1 MSAHG
6 DTAISV
12 HALRVKQPAES
23 HLILFSLTAEQ
34 LQRVSSVSRLGRNE
48 QGKLEGYQRSIA
60 EEHVR
65 NIADY
70 LSMPEALMPH
80 AVIVAL
86 SSAVRFEERRG
97 PGNDDGSAI
106 AGRLTIPIPRTGEA
120 PPAWIVDGQ
129 QRLTALS
136 RLADQSFP
144 VPMAGFVTDSIEL
157 QRDQFIRVNSVKPLD
172 KGLVTELLPEVV
184 VPLSPRLSAKK
195 VPSAL
200 VDLLN
205 SAEDSPFKGLVRRPS
220 SPSRDRRIAP
230 VQDTSLV
237 AAIQESLSTT
247 SGCLFPYRNLA
258 SGHTDHEAI
267 WWFLLT
273 FWTSVRDAFPEAWGL
288 PPTQSRLMHGCGIRA
303 MGRLMDRMMASA
315 TPFSETSAERVRHEM
330 ATIAPFCHWTDGTW
344 SELNGLA
351 WNELQNTPRHIR
363 MLSNAL
369 IRTYLQHRQ
378 DLP

>member
-1 MSAHG
+1 MSTNNANS
-6 DTAISV
+6 ISV
-12 HALRVKQPAES
+12 HALRVKQPAET
-23 HLILFSLTAEQ
+23 HLLLFTLTADQ
-34 LQRVSSVSRLGRNE
+34 LQRISSVSRLGRNE
-48 QGKLEGYQRSIA
+48 QGNLEGYQRSIA

-70 LSMPEALMPH
+70 LETAGALMPH

-86 SSAVRFEERRG
+86 SSVVRFEERRG
-97 PGNDDGSAI
+97 PGNDDGAAI
-106 AGRLTIPIPRTGEA
+106 AGRLTIPIPMGGET

-129 QRLTALS
+129 QRATALS
-136 RLADQSFP
+136 RLTDRSYP

-172 KGLVTELLPEVV
+172 KSLVTELLPEVV

-205 SAEDSPFKGLVRRPS
+205 SADESPFKGLIRRPS
-220 SPSRDRRIAP
+220 SASKDRRSTP
-230 VQDTSLV
+230 VQDNSLV
-237 AAIQESLSTT
+237 AAIQESLTAT
-247 SGCLFPYRNLA
+247 SGCLFPHRNLA

-267 WWFLLT
+267 WWYLVT
-273 FWTSVRDAFPEAWGL
+273 FWTAVRDAFPEAWGR
-288 PPTQSRLMHGCGIRA
+288 PPTESRLMHGCGIRA

-315 TPFSETSAERVRHEM
+315 VPFSESDVARVRNEM
-330 ATIAPFCHWTDGTW
+330 AAIAPHCHWTEGAW
-344 SELNGLA
+344 PELNGLE

-369 IRTYLQHRQ
+369 IRVYLQYRQ
-378 DLP
+378 DAL